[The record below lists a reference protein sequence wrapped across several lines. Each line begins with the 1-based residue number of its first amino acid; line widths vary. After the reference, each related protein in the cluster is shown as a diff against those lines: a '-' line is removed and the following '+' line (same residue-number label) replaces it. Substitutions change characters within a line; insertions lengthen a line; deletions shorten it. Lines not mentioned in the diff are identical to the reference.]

1 MTHTGVPT
9 DGSIVRG
16 VDSGCLLATIDEE
29 IGKIGPG
36 PKASTPT
43 RKSRVL
49 GTPGCGEKSRVPGD
63 GSLSLGWKSGHT
75 SFSPLTVD
83 PPQPSG
89 SASSP
94 TPQTKTCLWGPRSGP
109 IFARNPGSPA
119 HDLCALGWN
128 AIHLSSVNR
137 P

>member
-29 IGKIGPG
+29 IGKMGPG
-36 PKASTPT
+36 PS
-43 RKSRVL
+43 
-49 GTPGCGEKSRVPGD
+49 GCGEKSV
-63 GSLSLGWKSGHT
+63 HT

-83 PPQPSG
+83 PPQPAG

-94 TPQTKTCLWGPRSGP
+94 TPQTKTCLRGPRPGP

>member
-1 MTHTGVPT
+1 MTHT
-9 DGSIVRG
+9 
-16 VDSGCLLATIDEE
+16 GCLLATIDEE

-43 RKSRVL
+43 RKNRVL
-49 GTPGCGEKSRVPGD
+49 GTPGCGER
-63 GSLSLGWKSGHT
+63 SGHT
-75 SFSPLTVD
+75 SFSPLSVD
-83 PPQPSG
+83 PPQPAG

-94 TPQTKTCLWGPRSGP
+94 TPQTKTWLWGPRPGP
-109 IFARNPGSPA
+109 IFAR
-119 HDLCALGWN
+119 N